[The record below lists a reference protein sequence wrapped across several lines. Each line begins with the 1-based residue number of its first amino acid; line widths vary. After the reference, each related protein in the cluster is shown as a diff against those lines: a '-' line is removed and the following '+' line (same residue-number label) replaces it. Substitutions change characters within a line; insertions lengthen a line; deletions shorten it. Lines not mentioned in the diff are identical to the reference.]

1 MVAEHGTDWNL
12 SPCLIDLMAE
22 TDRLFPDRSTVSD
35 GSIGD
40 PAHQARVS
48 DHNPKDPRPPGWVDA
63 VDITDD
69 DASGCDVG
77 RLVHHLVASRDRRV
91 KYLIHKGTIWKAYP
105 SNGVPA
111 WTPIPYTGPSPHTH
125 HVHVS
130 CLPGERF
137 YTGAWWAASDIVPNP
152 QSDPQPVPV
161 PTPQPKKE
169 DEMLIVK
176 CAGKPTRFL
185 AAPLCPVID
194 TATEQSLLLVGV
206 KAAYFSAES
215 YDRLLN
221 HVNRSFG
228 EA

>member
-1 MVAEHGTDWNL
+1 MVAEHGLNWNL

-22 TDRLFPDRSTVSD
+22 TDRRFPGRSSASD

-40 PAHQARVS
+40 PSHQARVS

-69 DASGCDVG
+69 DAAGCDVG

-111 WTPIPYTGPSPHTH
+111 WTPTPYTGVNPHTK

-130 CLPGERF
+130 IQPGERF
-137 YTGAWWAASDIVPNP
+137 YTGAWWAAADVVPG
-152 QSDPQPVPV
+152 PVPV
-161 PTPQPKKE
+161 PQPKE
-169 DEMLIVK
+169 DDEMLIIK
-176 CAGKPTRFL
+176 APGKPTRLL
-185 AAPLCPVID
+185 APPLFVILD
-194 TATEQSLLLVGV
+194 TQSMNALILGGV
-206 KAAYFSAES
+206 KVVAVTDVV
-215 YDRLLN
+215 YDAMRDQVIRALD
-221 HVNRSFG
+221 
-228 EA
+228 ET

>member
-1 MVAEHGTDWNL
+1 MVAEHGLNWNL
-12 SPCLIDLMAE
+12 SPCLIDLMHE
-22 TDRLFPDRSTVSD
+22 TDRLFPGRSTASD

-40 PAHQARVS
+40 PSHAARVS
-48 DHNPKDPRPPGWVDA
+48 DHNPSLPRPPGWVDA

-69 DASGCDVG
+69 DAAGCDVG

-111 WTPIPYTGPSPHTH
+111 WTPTPYTGPSPHTN

-130 CLPGERF
+130 IQPGERF
-137 YTGAWWAASDIVPNP
+137 YTGAWWAATDILPNP
-152 QSDPQPVPV
+152 QPDPQPV
-161 PTPQPKKE
+161 PTPQPKEE

-194 TATEQSLLLVGV
+194 TMTEQSLLLVGV

-221 HVNRSFG
+221 HVTRSFG

>member
-1 MVAEHGTDWNL
+1 MVAEHGLNWNL
-12 SPCLIDLMAE
+12 SPCLIELMHE
-22 TDRLFPDRSTVSD
+22 TDRLFPGRSRASD

-40 PAHQARVS
+40 PSHAARVS
-48 DHNPKDPRPPGWVDA
+48 DHNPSLPRPPGWVDA

-69 DASGCDVG
+69 DAAGCDVG

-91 KYLIHKGTIWKAYP
+91 KYLIHKGTIWKAYDL
-105 SNGVPA
+105 NGVPA
-111 WTPIPYTGPSPHTH
+111 WTPTPYTGSNPHTH
-125 HVHVS
+125 HVHCS
-130 CLPGERF
+130 IFSEGRF
-137 YTGAWWAASDIVPNP
+137 ITGAWWAAADVVPSPN
-152 QSDPQPVPV
+152 PV
-161 PTPQPKKE
+161 PTPQPKEE

-194 TATEQSLLLVGV
+194 TMTEQSLLLVGV
-206 KAAYFSAES
+206 KVAYFSAES

-221 HVNRSFG
+221 HVTRSFG